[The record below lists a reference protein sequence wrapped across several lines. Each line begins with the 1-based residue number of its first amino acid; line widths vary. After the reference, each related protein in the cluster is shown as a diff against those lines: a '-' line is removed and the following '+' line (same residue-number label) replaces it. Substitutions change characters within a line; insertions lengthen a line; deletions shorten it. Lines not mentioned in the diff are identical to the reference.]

1 MTPLRLSL
9 ILLALTGSVSA
20 IAAPTEYARGRVLL
34 DTEDLV
40 QRVNLDQDVYEWV
53 VREDLGDL
61 RVFNSAG
68 EEIPYALRRPA
79 VTSSHTGWQ
88 SLPLFPLPVAD
99 PVEGAAAVNIELGDG
114 GTVVAVQGGTSGTEN
129 IRAFLIDAS
138 QYDLPITE
146 IDVGWQ
152 ADLDNRISRF
162 RVESS
167 DDLDQWSTVLASTTL
182 AALETNGQRVQVN
195 RIALNGVRSHY
206 LRLTSLAGTET
217 IPIIHI
223 RVRSK
228 LSQAPERHWKTL
240 TASLVDG
247 GHEFD
252 TGGLFATDRVTL
264 TTATDSY
271 LIEAQ
276 LYSRNRP
283 DGPWQ
288 DRGLRNFYRVAVD
301 HEGTAAVTGDPVTYA
316 TTRDRY
322 WRVEPTLDPGAALSL
337 RIGWLP
343 DELVFLRQGPAPY
356 TLAYG
361 RANTQGR
368 QWPVQDLLARLDR
381 ETSLDSVPLTR
392 LGEPQT
398 LAGEGARVPGPEP
411 LNWQSILLWVVL
423 VAGVGGVGLL
433 AFRLARGQSGSN

>member
-1 MTPLRLSL
+1 MIPLRNSF
-9 ILLALTGSVSA
+9 ILLALSCSVSA
-20 IAAPTEYARGRVLL
+20 LAGPTEFARGRVLL
-34 DTEDLV
+34 DNENLV
-40 QRVNLDQDVYEWV
+40 QRASLDRDVYEWV

-61 RVFNSAG
+61 RVFNGNG

-79 VTSSHTGWQ
+79 VTSTHTGWQ

-114 GTVVAVQGGTSGTEN
+114 GTVVAVQGGSSGVDHF
-129 IRAFLIDAS
+129 RAFLIDAS
-138 QYDLPITE
+138 HYDLPIAE

-167 DDLDQWSTVLASTTL
+167 DDLDQWSTVLNSTTL

-195 RIALNGVRSHY
+195 RIVLPGVRSHY
-206 LRLTSLAGTET
+206 LRLTSLAGTEP
-217 IPIIHI
+217 IPISHI

-228 LSQAPERHWKTL
+228 HSQAPERHWKTL
-240 TASLVDG
+240 AASVVEG

-252 TGGLFATDRVTL
+252 TGGLFATDRVSLTL
-264 TTATDSY
+264 ESPSY

-276 LYSRNRP
+276 LYSRDRP

-288 DRGLRNFYRVAVD
+288 DRGVRNFYRVAVD
-301 HEGTAAVTGDPVTYA
+301 HEGTAAVTGDPVSYA

-322 WRVEPTLDPGAALSL
+322 WRAEPTPDPDAALSL

-361 RANTQGR
+361 KADTPGR
-368 QWPVQDLLARLDR
+368 QWPVQDLLARLDT
-381 ETSLDSVPLTR
+381 EANWESLPLTG
-392 LGEPQT
+392 LSEAQT
-398 LAGEGARVPGPEP
+398 LAGKAALVPPPEP
-411 LNWQSILLWVVL
+411 LDWQSILLWVVL

-433 AFRLARGQSGSN
+433 AFRLARGQS